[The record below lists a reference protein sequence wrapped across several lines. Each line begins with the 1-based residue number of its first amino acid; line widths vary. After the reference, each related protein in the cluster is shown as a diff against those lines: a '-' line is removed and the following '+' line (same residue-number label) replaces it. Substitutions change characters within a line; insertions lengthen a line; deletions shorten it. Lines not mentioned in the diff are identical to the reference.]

1 MLVITR
7 KTGEKILL
15 PDLGIEIMVAR
26 ILPTGAVRVGIRA
39 PSGVKILR
47 EELME
52 VRSDERGVTSG
63 GSAVSGGSPDVHG
76 AVA

>member
-7 KTGEKILL
+7 KTNEKILL
-15 PDLGIEIMVAR
+15 PDLGIEIIVAR
-26 ILPTGAVRVGIRA
+26 VLPNGSVRVGIKA

-52 VRSDERGVTSG
+52 GESNERGRSAGSDARVG
-63 GSAVSGGSPDVHG
+63 GTADIRG
-76 AVA
+76 AVV

>member
-7 KTGEKILL
+7 KTGEKIVL

-26 ILPTGAVRVGIRA
+26 VLPTGAVRVGIRA

-52 VRSDERGVTSG
+52 GKSDERGLNSSSDSLRSG
-63 GSAVSGGSPDVHG
+63 SVDVHG
-76 AVA
+76 SVV

>member
-7 KTGEKILL
+7 KAGEKILL

-52 VRSDERGVTSG
+52 GKSDERGLDSSDGSVRS
-63 GSAVSGGSPDVHG
+63 GSADVHG
-76 AVA
+76 SVV